1 MDDQYTFENKT
12 YRDTYR
18 HTTSHILAQAMKRLY
33 PEVKLAIG
41 PAIEDGFYYDFDSPQ
56 PFTPE
61 VLEKLEAEMR
71 KICKEKL
78 RLERFELPRAEALK
92 FMEERDEPYKVELI
106 NDLPEDAVISFYRQG
121 EFVDL
126 CAGPHLDSTGRV
138 KGNAIKL
145 TSVTGA
151 YWRGDSN
158 RKMLQRIYGT
168 CFPKKEEL
176 DAYLARKKKILAAV
190 IEEYIRTAEPVG
202 SKAIAASADLGCSS
216 ATIRNELAEL
226 VAMGYLEQPHTSAGR
241 VPTPLG
247 YRMYVNELMEHKDL
261 TAEETQAITQSLTGR
276 HQRGELMTD
285 ASRLASQLTNY
296 PAVTLTTSA
305 GVTIRRFDLIYLDA
319 NSFIIVLLLSD
330 DTVKNKLV
338 HLPVSAEQ
346 SMIQKLAT
354 VFNAHFTGIHESDIT
369 PVLIRSAERAAQ
381 DNLGITAVIA
391 AFAIEVL
398 TGAGAAQTYLVG
410 ESQLLH
416 QPEFRDPDK
425 AHRLMSYLS
434 DGSNLLDIPME
445 QLGGDN
451 EVRVLIGPE
460 NVAEELRDSSVVLAT
475 YDAGENMRGLIGV
488 VGPTRMD
495 YSKVAAKLS
504 FIAAGLSKL
513 LGGGTL
519 PPPGLDNKLIIKGD
533 DTDEHENERP
543 EADGAGNGSGC

>member
-1 MDDQYTFENKT
+1 
-12 YRDTYR
+12 
-18 HTTSHILAQAMKRLY
+18 
-33 PEVKLAIG
+33 
-41 PAIEDGFYYDFDSPQ
+41 
-56 PFTPE
+56 
-61 VLEKLEAEMR
+61 
-71 KICKEKL
+71 
-78 RLERFELPRAEALK
+78 
-92 FMEERDEPYKVELI
+92 
-106 NDLPEDAVISFYRQG
+106 
-121 EFVDL
+121 
-126 CAGPHLDSTGRV
+126 
-138 KGNAIKL
+138 
-145 TSVTGA
+145 
-151 YWRGDSN
+151 
-158 RKMLQRIYGT
+158 
-168 CFPKKEEL
+168 
-176 DAYLARKKKILAAV
+176 
-190 IEEYIRTAEPVG
+190 
-202 SKAIAASADLGCSS
+202 
-216 ATIRNELAEL
+216 
-226 VAMGYLEQPHTSAGR
+226 
-241 VPTPLG
+241 
-247 YRMYVNELMEHKDL
+247 
-261 TAEETQAITQSLTGR
+261 
-276 HQRGELMTD
+276 MTD

-346 SMIQKLAT
+346 SMIQKLAA
-354 VFNAHFTGIHESDIT
+354 VFNAHFTGIREPDIT
-369 PVLIRSAERAAQ
+369 PTLIRSVERAAQ

-434 DGSNLLDIPME
+434 DGSNLLEIPME
-445 QLGGDN
+445 QLGGEN

-533 DTDEHENERP
+533 DSDEHENK
-543 EADGAGNGSGC
+543 